1 MDIKPTL
8 HTHIIGFPYCASSKS
23 SNNNQKQDT
32 EDGLDPSIYRPLY
45 QMSNK
50 YLQNG
55 YSVLY
60 AAESSLDER
69 DKAKVIE
76 NIQNA
81 NNSNDIENNIS
92 KGLLDIIDSDTIYK
106 DNAGGRDIITLLLSN
121 VSQMQRKSQQ
131 EKTKGS
137 AILVHL
143 THILVVVNT
152 IFLWTLKEK

>member
-1 MDIKPTL
+1 M
-8 HTHIIGFPYCASSKS
+8 
-23 SNNNQKQDT
+23 
-32 EDGLDPSIYRPLY
+32 GLILLY
-45 QMSNK
+45 IDH
-50 YLQNG
+50 LQNG

-60 AAESSLDER
+60 AAESLLDER

-81 NNSNDIENNIS
+81 NNSNNIENNIS
-92 KGLLDIIDSDTIYK
+92 KGLLNVIDSDTIYK